1 MARNVLVVS
10 TVEHADEALLAQL
23 GPDVERVKVV
33 VPVVRQGVL
42 RWLTTD
48 QEAYDRARE
57 EAEHTAERLPVD
69 EVEASVGEADVEL
82 AIQDALATFP
92 ADEVVVAVRP
102 DDDAGPIES
111 AAMGELGD
119 SVAGVPVRTVVVDDA

>member
-1 MARNVLVVS
+1 MGRNVLVIS
-10 TVEHADEALLAQL
+10 TVEDGEDALREQL

-42 RWLTTD
+42 SWLTTD

-57 EAEHTAERLPVD
+57 QAEHTAEELPVD
-69 EVEASVGEADVEL
+69 DAEATVGEADVEL

-92 ADEVVVAVRP
+92 ADEVVVALRP
-102 DDDAGPIES
+102 EDEAGPIES
-111 AAMGELGD
+111 AAVGELGAF
-119 SVAGVPVRTVVVDDA
+119 VAGVPVRKIVVDG